1 MTLRL
6 ALLAAPLA
14 LLAACGPAEKTPASS
29 SGQSSGQP
37 AVQAAPE
44 AAKPADGSAVIK
56 ITPYVGGPLQVA
68 AAGVG
73 PITAAT
79 AFDQPT
85 IQALFPKAQVKAAFI
100 HVGDG
105 PPGPIITVE
114 QDNVPLLEIGKGAD
128 GGIAE
133 IRLAAGDVRGPKGE
147 SLLAKWAALGFTRD
161 QCRAGEGRTVNQ
173 TICVRPEAPT
183 VSYVFGV
190 PGWTKGG
197 VPDEATLK
205 AKGQLNEFVW
215 RPAETA
221 QVGAA

>member
-14 LLAACGPAEKTPASS
+14 LLAACGPAEKTSAPADA
-29 SGQSSGQP
+29 P
-37 AVQAAPE
+37 KVVQE
-44 AAKPADGSAVIK
+44 GGKPADGPVAVK

-85 IQALFPKAQVKAAFI
+85 IAALFPKAQVKSAFI

-128 GGIAE
+128 GGISE

-147 SLLAKWAALGFTRD
+147 SLLARWEALGFTTD

-173 TICVRPEAPT
+173 VICVRPEAPT

-197 VPDEATLK
+197 VPDEKTLK
-205 AKGQLNEFVW
+205 AKAQLNEFVW